1 MKIKKVAHNN
11 RKKAFELVTGKDTL
25 RFPYSRLRLK
35 PSIDDPIEEVFV
47 DRELGGE
54 AFTYRLASGKEE
66 SVPIDQVLEYN
77 RDPEYLRQML
87 LYKLTLKAQKLMER
101 RGVSKREIMRRLGTS
116 PTQFYRLIDQTFYRK
131 TIDQMVRL
139 LAALDCP
146 VDLVFQ
152 EAA

>member
-1 MKIKKVAHNN
+1 
-11 RKKAFELVTGKDTL
+11 
-25 RFPYSRLRLK
+25 
-35 PSIDDPIEEVFV
+35 
-47 DRELGGE
+47 
-54 AFTYRLASGKEE
+54 
-66 SVPIDQVLEYN
+66 
-77 RDPEYLRQML
+77 
-87 LYKLTLKAQKLMER
+87 
-101 RGVSKREIMRRLGTS
+101 MRRVGTS